1 MASELRV
8 DRIVP
13 TTGVPTGGGGGIV
26 QVATTADPART
37 AIGTVSIPGSNQ
49 WTDSPITCTITPKS
63 TSNKILVSGFLTGEG
78 NAVDHL
84 FFWRVNR
91 SISGGSA
98 TAIEGATGTSRNEV
112 FGPFLEGA
120 ASDNAS
126 TLTSCAFS
134 NYLDSPATVSPVTYT
149 FQMVYNG
156 AATFYVNRTVTDS
169 DNYSYERGLSYITC
183 MEVSA

>member
-8 DRIVP
+8 DKIIP

-26 QVATTADPART
+26 QVATTGDAART

-49 WTDSPITCTITPKS
+49 WTDSAITCTITPKS

-98 TAIEGATGTSRNEV
+98 TPIQGATAGSRKSV

-120 ASDNAS
+120 ASDNSS

-134 NYLDSPATVSPVTYT
+134 NYLDAPATVSAVTYT

-156 AATFYVNRTVTDS
+156 AATFYVNRTVTNA
-169 DNYSYERGLSYITC
+169 DNYAHERGLSYITC

>member
-8 DRIVP
+8 DKIIP

-37 AIGTVSIPGSNQ
+37 DTSTVSIPSYQ
-49 WTDSPITCTITPKS
+49 WTDSVITCTITPKS
-63 TSNKILVSGFLTGEG
+63 SSNKILVSGFLSGEG
-78 NAVDHL
+78 NAVDHA
-84 FFWRVNR
+84 FFWRINR

-98 TAIEGATGTSRNEV
+98 TAITGATAGSRKSV

-120 ASDNAS
+120 ASDNNS

-134 NYLDSPATVSPVTYT
+134 NYLDSPATVSAVTYT
-149 FQMVYNG
+149 FQLVYNG
-156 AATFYVNRTVTDS
+156 AATFYVNRCVGDAG
-169 DNYSYERGLSYITC
+169 NNVAYERSLSYITC